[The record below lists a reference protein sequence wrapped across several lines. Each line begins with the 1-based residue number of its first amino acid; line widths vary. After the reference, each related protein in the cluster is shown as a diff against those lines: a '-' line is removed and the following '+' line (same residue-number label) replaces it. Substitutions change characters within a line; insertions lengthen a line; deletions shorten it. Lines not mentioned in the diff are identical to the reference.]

1 MLLDP
6 DIAQLPSMSE
16 VLESVTIRPTGFS
29 DILDSIGDG
38 NQALKDLFAEGG
50 PRKAW
55 HAEHADI
62 ARCDLSEEHVH
73 LFPKVG
79 LRIIAIW
86 KRTVKGPTLAEIKA
100 DDAMIPIFVNALVPA
115 LQSVLGTHLR
125 QGDWA
130 VITTPRR
137 RHKERNFA
145 CMVADEMARRLGV
158 PYRPDVA
165 IARTKQRIGV
175 DFEPGT
181 IPDEANLICFDDFVT
196 TGSTLGAMNRL
207 LAPQGKNILYIVGV
221 DNQ

>member
-1 MLLDP
+1 
-6 DIAQLPSMSE
+6 MSE

-38 NQALKDLFAEGG
+38 NQVLKDLFAEGG

-79 LRIIAIW
+79 LRIIAVW

-100 DDAMIPIFVNALVPA
+100 DDGMVPLFA
-115 LQSVLGTHLR
+115 NSLAPVIRSVLGENLR
-125 QGDWA
+125 AGGFA

-145 CMVADEMARRLGV
+145 CMVAASLADNLGV
-158 PYRPDVA
+158 PYREDVA
-165 IARTKQRIGV
+165 IALTKQRIGV
-175 DFEPGT
+175 DFEPGN
-181 IPDEANLICFDDFVT
+181 IPPERNLICFDDFVT

-207 LAPQGKNILYIVGV
+207 LAPMGKNIVYIVGV

>member
-1 MLLDP
+1 MLIEP
-6 DIAQLPSMSE
+6 TIEVGASMSE
-16 VLESVTIRPTGFS
+16 NLESITQSPLS
-29 DILDSIGDG
+29 DILHSIGETRP
-38 NQALKDLFAEGG
+38 LKDLFAEAG

-55 HAEHADI
+55 HAEHADVL
-62 ARCDLSEEHVH
+62 ARCDLSEQHVH

-79 LRIIAIW
+79 LRVLAVW

-100 DDAMIPIFVNALVPA
+100 DDAMVPLFVNSLVPV
-115 LQSVLGTHLR
+115 LQSVLGCNLR
-125 QGDWA
+125 SGGWA

-145 CMVADEMARRLGV
+145 CMVAEEMAYRLGV

-175 DFEPGT
+175 DFEPGD
-181 IPDEANLICFDDFVT
+181 IPHETNLICFDDFVT

-207 LAPQGKNILYIVGV
+207 LAPIGKNIVYVVGV

>member
-175 DFEPGT
+175 DFEPGD
-181 IPDEANLICFDDFVT
+181 IPPETNLICFDDFVT